1 MPTNSLSSFNILSL
15 LKLDWSANCK
25 QWLNRV
31 KNQGL
36 TSWLPLNLNILIN
49 ACSTAHLCLTVQPH
63 GLQPTKLLCPW
74 DYPSKNTGIGCHI
87 LLQGILINVLGH
99 NGKNYYKKEYTYKI
113 FEIYNIY
120 KCKYILIYK

>member
-1 MPTNSLSSFNILSL
+1 M
-15 LKLDWSANCK
+15 
-25 QWLNRV
+25 V

-36 TSWLPLNLNILIN
+36 TSWLPVNLNILIN
-49 ACSTAHLCLTVQPH
+49 ACSIAHLCLSVQPH
-63 GLQPTKLLCPW
+63 RLQPTRLLCPW
-74 DYPSKNTGIGCHI
+74 DYPSKNTGMGCHI

-120 KCKYILIYK
+120 NVNIYL